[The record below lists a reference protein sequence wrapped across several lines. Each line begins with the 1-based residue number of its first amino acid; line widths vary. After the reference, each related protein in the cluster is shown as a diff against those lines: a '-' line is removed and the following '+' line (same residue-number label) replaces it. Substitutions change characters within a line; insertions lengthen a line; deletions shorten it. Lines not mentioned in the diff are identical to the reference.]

1 MADAGGGHFYF
12 AASVVEIR
20 DHITSEVGETLDVVA
35 RDVTLEVTAPE
46 TVRVESMAPFR
57 TEARGSRTLIRVGDL
72 VSGQVVRI
80 VLRVTFP
87 FGEVGREIGALV
99 GVTDRDER
107 LPPGRAGARARRP
120 RVAVRRPPG
129 ERRAAAGSRRRSGR
143 GPDLRR
149 PRPAGGRPA
158 QPPGRL
164 RGGPEGAG
172 RRAVR
177 VSLGWVKGHNIKV
190 KALSHTEQFDKKQ
203 ELVVQIEKVMEEC
216 LDQDEIVQ
224 YEPNGNGSENVTRD
238 APGAVAHAGREQRPV
253 AAAAAQGGD
262 HRRHHAGVPAPA
274 SSSARRWRTA
284 WPWRSTCWRRS
295 FTTAI
300 RTTAG

>member
-99 GVTDRDER
+99 GVTDRDDVFRHAEPALAPVALAWQYADHPANDAQPR
-107 LPPGRAGARARRP
+107 DRDVDRVVAQIFAARARQEAVQLNRQGDYAAAQKALAGVSRRIRDYASGDP
-120 RVAVRRPPG
+120 QLQEIAASLRMEVPAYAAAMPEMARKSRHWAASNVARMRTAEGQSVRRPK
-129 ERRAAAGSRRRSGR
+129 S
-143 GPDLRR
+143 
-149 PRPAGGRPA
+149 
-158 QPPGRL
+158 
-164 RGGPEGAG
+164 
-172 RRAVR
+172 
-177 VSLGWVKGHNIKV
+177 
-190 KALSHTEQFDKKQ
+190 
-203 ELVVQIEKVMEEC
+203 
-216 LDQDEIVQ
+216 
-224 YEPNGNGSENVTRD
+224 
-238 APGAVAHAGREQRPV
+238 
-253 AAAAAQGGD
+253 
-262 HRRHHAGVPAPA
+262 
-274 SSSARRWRTA
+274 
-284 WPWRSTCWRRS
+284 
-295 FTTAI
+295 
-300 RTTAG
+300 